1 MKRLLVSAL
10 FLIVMVYLVIQTE
23 FGHLIRTGNLEQI
36 AAHIQS
42 YGWIAFLISIVAIVV
57 QTFFPIVPFVLLA
70 GANVIAFGLW
80 LGFAISWTGA
90 VLAALANFFLARYVG
105 RDWAEKK
112 MGHHSFVKNLNR
124 HAETKGFIVILFARW
139 IPIFP
144 SSAINTA
151 AGISKV
157 PFQAFLF
164 ATMLGKGPA
173 VLFESVLGHYL
184 IHWEQHKGKLL
195 LIALGLCLFMLGIN
209 YVKKK
214 KNSTLLS

>member
-10 FLIVMVYLVIQTE
+10 FLTVMICLVMQTE
-23 FGHLIRTGNLEQI
+23 FGHLVRTGNLEQI
-36 AAHIQS
+36 AAYIQS

-80 LGFAISWTGA
+80 LGFAISWIGA
-90 VLAALANFFLARYVG
+90 ISAALVNFLLARYVG

-112 MGHHSFVKNLNR
+112 IGHHSFVKNLNR

-151 AGISKV
+151 AGIQRFHLRCFCLPLCWARV
-157 PFQAFLF
+157 LLF
-164 ATMLGKGPA
+164 YFN
-173 VLFESVLGHYL
+173 LFSA
-184 IHWEQHKGKLL
+184 I
-195 LIALGLCLFMLGIN
+195 I
-209 YVKKK
+209 
-214 KNSTLLS
+214 